1 MLLLSFFSPFFVK
14 SVMKWKKK
22 KILFQFK
29 KYVINLYISISLITS
44 FPIPTPNP
52 IWCVRKKR
60 LSALCEQKF
69 DKRKLKQCVRYVP
82 VVPWEWKLKKI
93 WRCDWK
99 RKILPVFRPLQK
111 KIFNIFYVIK
121 RLYVLWRINL
131 VAVSRN
137 CIIH

>member
-1 MLLLSFFSPFFVK
+1 MLLLSFFLLFLWSL
-14 SVMKWKKK
+14 WWNERK

-44 FPIPTPNP
+44 FPIPSPNP

-137 CIIH
+137 RIKY